1 MCLQGPPFSNFCAG
15 KARQVPLLPRG
26 PITSAYPWKP
36 EALAQAAQGRA
47 VVVVVYM
54 ARNGLAIS
62 ERRAAHAALRTLRYT
77 ADMWQRAALLA
88 QRLRGGGSTG
98 APLLS
103 ASAVTDAQRLRGG
116 GSTGAPLL
124 SASAVTDAEVR
135 SWVEQSWPRYT
146 AVQWRHEGS
155 SVSATSCA
163 RTMLQL
169 ADGWGC
175 TKGAPCVLVSDIMGR
190 CDPKAALQEAC
201 TTTDTPPGPFA
212 ARRRGTDRI
221 RAALDRARNLCPR
234 RWRCALFSLHAASS
248 RRRWC

>member
-88 QRLRGGGSTG
+88 QRLRGGGSM
-98 APLLS
+98 
-103 ASAVTDAQRLRGG
+103 
-116 GSTGAPLL
+116 GAPLL
-124 SASAVTDAEVR
+124 SASAVTDAEVVR
-135 SWVEQSWPRYT
+135 WVEQSWPRYT

>member
-103 ASAVTDAQRLRGG
+103 ASAVTDKNI
-116 GSTGAPLL
+116 
-124 SASAVTDAEVR
+124 R

>member
-1 MCLQGPPFSNFCAG
+1 MTLRGGIALCLQGPPFSNFCAG

-103 ASAVTDAQRLRGG
+103 ASAV
-116 GSTGAPLL
+116 S
-124 SASAVTDAEVR
+124 DAEIR

>member
-103 ASAVTDAQRLRGG
+103 ASAVTDA
-116 GSTGAPLL
+116 
-124 SASAVTDAEVR
+124 EVS

>member
-1 MCLQGPPFSNFCAG
+1 MTLRGGIALCLQGPPFSNFCAG

-103 ASAVTDAQRLRGG
+103 ASAVTDA
-116 GSTGAPLL
+116 
-124 SASAVTDAEVR
+124 EVS

>member
-1 MCLQGPPFSNFCAG
+1 MTLRGGIALCLQGPPFSNFCAG

-103 ASAVTDAQRLRGG
+103 ASAVTDGCI
-116 GSTGAPLL
+116 
-124 SASAVTDAEVR
+124 R

>member
-1 MCLQGPPFSNFCAG
+1 MTLRGGIALCLQGPPFSNFCAG

-103 ASAVTDAQRLRGG
+103 ASAVTDKNI
-116 GSTGAPLL
+116 
-124 SASAVTDAEVR
+124 R

>member
-1 MCLQGPPFSNFCAG
+1 MTLRGGIAFCLQGPPFSNFCAG

-103 ASAVTDAQRLRGG
+103 ASAVTDA
-116 GSTGAPLL
+116 
-124 SASAVTDAEVR
+124 EVS